1 MKFFRMG
8 KQAVA
13 AMGDNKSRTFLMMI
27 GIIIGV
33 ATLTI
38 IVSSV
43 LGAKAKVMKK
53 VGKFG
58 FDQFVVHA
66 GSGKKLGVF
75 RTLDVTTLTVKDAEA
90 IEAELSNVREVT
102 PQINRRDVSVKRGS
116 LSSYAILVC
125 ANPNWTSVWKTHTA
139 RGRFISDEDIS
150 RLARVA
156 VIGKTMVKD
165 LFEDQDPIGEQIL
178 INNLPFK
185 VIGILEKRGTSP
197 VGVDMDGRILI
208 PLSTGQKRV
217 FNHDHLVMIKVALKD
232 PTQLDATIK
241 DLRPLLRERHHLQ
254 DGMADDFTIT
264 TPKQVMAMA
273 SKVSSSF
280 TLFLVLVSA
289 ISLVVGA
296 IVIANIMF
304 VGVNERRAEI
314 GIRRAVGA
322 RKQDI
327 LIQFLIES
335 LFVAI
340 GGGIIGSILGLLGLK
355 GLSFFMRA
363 PSTLMWQPIALGLL
377 SALLV
382 GLLAGIQPARK
393 AAGLNPV
400 DALQ

>member
-1 MKFFRMG
+1 MG
-8 KQAVA
+8 KQAA
-13 AMGDNKSRTFLMMI
+13 AAVGDNKTRTFLMML

-38 IVSSV
+38 ITSSV
-43 LGAKAKVMKK
+43 LGARAKVMKN

-58 FDQFVVHA
+58 FDQLAVFA

-75 RTLDVTTLTVKDAEA
+75 RTLDVTTLTVEDAEA
-90 IEAELSNVREVT
+90 IEGEIRNVREVT
-102 PQINRRDVSVKRGS
+102 PQINRRDVPVKRGN
-116 LSSYAILVC
+116 LSSYATLVC
-125 ANPNWTSVWKTHTA
+125 ANPNWTSVWKTQA
-139 RGRFISDEDIS
+139 RKGRFIAEEDIS

-156 VIGKTMVKD
+156 VVGETMVKD
-165 LFEDQDPIGEQIL
+165 LFKGQDPIGEQIL

-197 VGVDMDGRILI
+197 AGVDMDGRILI
-208 PLSTGQKRV
+208 PLTTGQKRV

-232 PTQLDATIK
+232 PAKMDATVR
-241 DLRPLLRERHHLQ
+241 DLRGLLRERHRLQ
-254 DGMADDFTIT
+254 DGIEDDFTIA
-264 TPKQVMAMA
+264 TPKQAMAMA

-304 VGVNERRAEI
+304 IGVNERRAEI

-322 RKQDI
+322 RKKDI
-327 LIQFLIES
+327 LGQFLAES
-335 LFVAI
+335 LFIAV
-340 GGGIIGSILGLLGLK
+340 GGGIIGIILGILGLKALA
-355 GLSFFMRA
+355 LSMKM
-363 PSTLMWQPIALGLL
+363 PSTLMWQPIVLALV

-400 DALQ
+400 EALR

>member
-1 MKFFRMG
+1 MKFFRMA

-13 AMGDNKSRTFLMMI
+13 AMGDNKSRTFLMML
-27 GIIIGV
+27 GIVIGV

-38 IVSSV
+38 IVSTV

-75 RTLDVTTLTVKDAEA
+75 KSLDVTTLTVKDAKA
-90 IEAELSNVREVT
+90 IEAEIRNVREVS
-102 PQINRRDVSVKRGS
+102 PQINRRDVPVKRGS
-116 LSSYAILVC
+116 LSSYAMLVC
-125 ANPNWTSVWKTHTA
+125 ANPKWNSVWKTHA
-139 RGRFISDEDIS
+139 AQGRFISDDDTS

-156 VIGKTMVKD
+156 VVGETMVKD
-165 LFEDQDPIGEQIL
+165 LFEGQDPIDEQIL

-185 VIGILEKRGTSP
+185 VIGILEKRGTAP
-197 VGVDMDGRILI
+197 TGVDMDGRILI
-208 PLSTGQKRV
+208 PLTTGQKRV
-217 FNHDHLVMIKVALKD
+217 FNYDHLVMIKVALKD
-232 PTQLDATIK
+232 PSELNATVK
-241 DLRPLLRERHHLQ
+241 DLRALLRERHHLQ
-254 DGMADDFTIT
+254 DGMEDDFTIT

-273 SKVSSSF
+273 AKVSSSF

-304 VGVNERRAEI
+304 IAVNERRAEI
-314 GIRRAVGA
+314 GLRRAVGA

-327 LIQFLIES
+327 LIQLLIES
-335 LFVAI
+335 LFVAL
-340 GGGIIGSILGLLGLK
+340 GGGIIGTLLGLLGLK
-355 GLSFFMRA
+355 GLSLFMKI
-363 PSTLMWQPIALGLL
+363 PSTLMWQPFAFALL

-382 GLLAGIQPARK
+382 GLFAGIQPARK

-400 DALQ
+400 EALK

>member
-1 MKFFRMG
+1 MG

-13 AMGDNKSRTFLMMI
+13 AMGENKSRTFLMML

-38 IVSSV
+38 IASSV
-43 LGAKAKVMKK
+43 LGARAKVMKN

-58 FDQFVVHA
+58 FDQLAVFA

-75 RTLDVTTLTVKDAEA
+75 RSLDVTTLTVQDAEA
-90 IEAELSNVREVT
+90 LEAEIRNIREVT
-102 PQINRRDVSVKRGS
+102 PQINRRDFPVKRES
-116 LSSYAILVC
+116 LSSYATLVC
-125 ANPNWTSVWKTHTA
+125 ANPNWTSVWKTRAA

-156 VIGKTMVKD
+156 VIGETMVKD
-165 LFEDQDPIGEQIL
+165 LFEGQDPVGEQIL

-197 VGVDMDGRILI
+197 AGVDMDGRILI
-208 PLSTGQKRV
+208 PLTTGQKRV
-217 FNHDHLVMIKVALKD
+217 FNIDHLGMIKVALKD
-232 PTQLDATIK
+232 PAKMDATVK
-241 DLRPLLRERHHLQ
+241 DLRALLRERHRLQ
-254 DGMADDFTIT
+254 AGIEDDFTIA
-264 TPKQVMAMA
+264 TPKQAMAMA
-273 SKVSSSF
+273 SKISSSF

-289 ISLVVGA
+289 VSLIVGA

-304 VGVNERRAEI
+304 IGVNERRTEI

-335 LFVAI
+335 LFVAV
-340 GGGIIGSILGLLGLK
+340 GGGIIGIVVGLLGLK
-355 GLSFFMRA
+355 GLSLFMKM
-363 PSTLMWQPIALGLL
+363 PSTLMWQPIVLALV

-400 DALQ
+400 EALK

>member
-1 MKFFRMG
+1 MKLLGMA
-8 KQAVA
+8 KQAA
-13 AMGDNKSRTFLMMI
+13 GAMGDNKSRTFLMML

-38 IVSSV
+38 ITSSV
-43 LGAKAKVMKK
+43 LGAKAKVMNK

-58 FDQFVVHA
+58 FDQIAVFA

-75 RTLDVTTLTVKDAEA
+75 RSLDVTTLTGEDAEA
-90 IEAELSNVREVT
+90 IEAEIRNVREVT
-102 PQINRRDVSVKRGS
+102 PQINRRDVPIKRGS
-116 LSSYAILVC
+116 FSSFATLIC
-125 ANPNWTSVWKTHTA
+125 TNPNWSSVWKTRAA

-156 VIGKTMVKD
+156 VIGETMVKD
-165 LFEDQDPIGEQIL
+165 LFEDQDPIGQQIL

-185 VIGILEKRGTSP
+185 VIGTLEKRGTSP
-197 VGVDMDGRILI
+197 AGTDMDGRIVI
-208 PLSTGQKRV
+208 PLTTGQKRV
-217 FNHDHLVMIKVALKD
+217 FNQDHLVMVKVALTD
-232 PTQLDATIK
+232 PAKMDSTVK
-241 DLRPLLRERHHLQ
+241 DLRAMLRERHRLQ
-254 DGMADDFTIT
+254 DGMEDDFTIA
-264 TPKQVMAMA
+264 TPKQVMKMA
-273 SKVSSSF
+273 SKISSSL
-280 TLFLVLVSA
+280 TLFLVLVST

-304 VGVNERRAEI
+304 IGVDERRAEI

-327 LIQFLIES
+327 LLQFLAES
-335 LFVAI
+335 LFIAV
-340 GGGIIGSILGLLGLK
+340 GGGIIGILLGLLGLK
-355 GLSFFMRA
+355 SLSLLIKM
-363 PSTLMWQPIALGLL
+363 PSTIMWQPIVLALL

-400 DALQ
+400 DVLK

>member
-1 MKFFRMG
+1 MKFFRMA

-13 AMGDNKSRTFLMMI
+13 AMGDNKSRTFLMML

-58 FDQFVVHA
+58 FDQFVVLA
-66 GSGKKLGVF
+66 GSGKRLGVF
-75 RTLDVTTLTVKDAEA
+75 RSLDVTTLTVKDAEA
-90 IEAELSNVREVT
+90 IEAEIRNVREVT
-102 PQINRRDVSVKRGS
+102 PQINRRDVPVKHES
-116 LSSYAILVC
+116 QSSYAMLVA
-125 ANPNWTSVWKTHTA
+125 ANPNWTSVWKTKAA

-165 LFEDQDPIGEQIL
+165 LFEEQDPIGEQIL

-185 VIGILEKRGTSP
+185 VIGILERRGTSP

-208 PLSTGQKRV
+208 PLTTGQKRV
-217 FNHDHLVMIKVALKD
+217 FNHDHLVMIKVAFRDPARLDGTVKD
-232 PTQLDATIK
+232 VRA
-241 DLRPLLRERHHLQ
+241 LLRERHRLQ
-254 DGMADDFTIT
+254 DGMEDDFTIA

-335 LFVAI
+335 LLVAV
-340 GGGIIGSILGLLGLK
+340 GGGIIGIVLGLLGLK
-355 GLSFFMRA
+355 GLSLFMRM
-363 PSTLMWQPIALGLL
+363 PSTIMWQPIVLALL

-400 DALQ
+400 EALE

>member
-1 MKFFRMG
+1 MKLLRMG

-13 AMGDNKSRTFLMMI
+13 AMGNNKSRTFLMML

-38 IVSSV
+38 VVSSV
-43 LGAKAKVMKK
+43 LGAGAKVMKN

-58 FDQFVVHA
+58 FDQVAVFA

-75 RTLDVTTLTVKDAEA
+75 RSLDVTTLTVEDAEA
-90 IEAELSNVREVT
+90 MEAEIRNVREVT
-102 PQINRRDVSVKRGS
+102 PQINRRDVPVKRGN
-116 LSSYAILVC
+116 LSSYAMLVC
-125 ANPNWTSVWKTHTA
+125 ANPNWTSVWKTHAA
-139 RGRFISDEDIS
+139 RGRFISDEDVS

-156 VIGKTMVKD
+156 VIGETMVKD
-165 LFEDQDPIGEQIL
+165 LFEGQDPIGEQIL

-197 VGVDMDGRILI
+197 AGADMDGRILI
-208 PLSTGQKRV
+208 PLTTGQKRV
-217 FNHDHLVMIKVALKD
+217 FNQDHLVMIKVALKK
-232 PTQLDATIK
+232 PAKMDAVVK
-241 DLRPLLRERHHLQ
+241 DLRGLLRERHRLQ
-254 DGMADDFTIT
+254 DGIEDDFTIA

-273 SKVSSSF
+273 SKISSSF
-280 TLFLVLVSA
+280 TIFLVLVSA
-289 ISLVVGA
+289 ISLIVGA

-304 VGVNERRAEI
+304 IGVSERRGEI

-327 LIQFLIES
+327 LMQFLIES
-335 LFVAI
+335 LFVAA
-340 GGGIIGSILGLLGLK
+340 GGGIIGIVLGLLALK
-355 GLSFFMRA
+355 GLSLFMKM
-363 PSTLMWQPIALGLL
+363 PSTLMWQPIVLALL

-400 DALQ
+400 EALK